1 MTDALHPSTHAT
13 LPLTAALLAWQV
25 RELLEIFPL
34 RISALR
40 SQCGPPLKV
49 TICNLKVPEG
59 GPASSS
65 SWGEAEVSA
74 GWLGACLT
82 AGEDEL
88 ACTRLNHL
96 QPADVARHLA
106 CQAVH

>member
-1 MTDALHPSTHAT
+1 ML
-13 LPLTAALLAWQV
+13 LTWQV

-40 SQCGPPLKV
+40 SQSGPPLKV

-65 SWGEAEVSA
+65 SWGEAEVSSWGLCGWQLLARLARA
-74 GWLGACLT
+74 G
-82 AGEDEL
+82 
-88 ACTRLNHL
+88 HL
-96 QPADVARHLA
+96 MTSGNLPGSVSGQIGLP
-106 CQAVH
+106 C